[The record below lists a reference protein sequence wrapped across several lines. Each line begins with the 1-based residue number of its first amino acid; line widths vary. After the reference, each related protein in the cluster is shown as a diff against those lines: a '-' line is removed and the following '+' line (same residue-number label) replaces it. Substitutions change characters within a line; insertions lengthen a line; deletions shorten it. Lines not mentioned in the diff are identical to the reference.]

1 MNQDD
6 VGSTPTPAA
15 KFMMKRKKIKV
26 SDIELEAN
34 ELGYKLS
41 LEPKFKYAWIYGV
54 PRGGI
59 PAAFALSAN
68 MNHYG
73 CRTVLVDSPQIAD
86 IIVDE
91 LIDSGK
97 TKEEFEKKFPEI
109 PFYALFTKT
118 AKEKENKVWYVF
130 PWEEK

>member
-1 MNQDD
+1 MI
-6 VGSTPTPAA
+6 
-15 KFMMKRKKIKV
+15 KKKKIKI

-54 PRGGI
+54 PRGGV

-73 CRTVLVDSPQIAD
+73 CRRRQRKKKIKFGTFFLGKKCSVSLTV
-86 IIVDE
+86 E
-91 LIDSGK
+91 R
-97 TKEEFEKKFPEI
+97 
-109 PFYALFTKT
+109 
-118 AKEKENKVWYVF
+118 
-130 PWEEK
+130 